1 MKALPSTSMNN
12 TVSLLPQ
19 PSTSSAVAAIKD
31 SNGLNRKRGRP
42 KEDVGPE
49 KIEGM
54 IEKPKVAKKEKKEEF
69 EMFLDSSQTSFNDST
84 DSK

>member
-12 TVSLLPQ
+12 TVSLSQ
-19 PSTSSAVAAIKD
+19 PSTSSAVAAVKD

-42 KEDVGPE
+42 KEDVGSE
-49 KIEGM
+49 KVEEIM
-54 IEKPKVAKKEKKEEF
+54 EKPKVAKKEEF
-69 EMFLDSSQTSFNDST
+69 EMFLDSSQTSFDDST

>member
-1 MKALPSTSMNN
+1 MKVLPSTLMNN
-12 TVSLLPQ
+12 TLSLSQ

-42 KEDVGPE
+42 KDDVGSE
-49 KIEGM
+49 KIEKVM
-54 IEKPKVAKKEKKEEF
+54 EKPKVAKKEEF
-69 EMFLDSSQTSFNDST
+69 EMFVDSSQTSFNDSS

>member
-12 TVSLLPQ
+12 TVSLSQ
-19 PSTSSAVAAIKD
+19 PSTSSAVAAVND

-42 KEDVGPE
+42 KDDVGSE
-49 KIEGM
+49 KIEEIM
-54 IEKPKVAKKEKKEEF
+54 EKPKLAKKEEF